1 MTRTA
6 KLYVIITSI
15 ALLGIFE
22 ILRTGAQ
29 LTPPVP
35 TPAADSSGVA
45 THVPAATTGQSFL
58 QAAGATFYSNATSPL
73 NRLFL
78 QLVII
83 IAACS
88 IAGRLFRRIGQP
100 AVVGEMVAGILLGPS
115 LF

>member
-1 MTRTA
+1 MTKTA
-6 KLYVIITSI
+6 KLYIIITSL
-15 ALLGIFE
+15 AVLGIFE
-22 ILRTGAQ
+22 ILRMGAQ
-29 LTPPVP
+29 LTPPVA
-35 TPAADSSGVA
+35 TPRADSSVVA
-45 THVPAATTGQSFL
+45 AAHGPAAAATGRSFL
-58 QAAGATFYSNATSPL
+58 QAAGATFYANATSPL

-115 LF
+115 